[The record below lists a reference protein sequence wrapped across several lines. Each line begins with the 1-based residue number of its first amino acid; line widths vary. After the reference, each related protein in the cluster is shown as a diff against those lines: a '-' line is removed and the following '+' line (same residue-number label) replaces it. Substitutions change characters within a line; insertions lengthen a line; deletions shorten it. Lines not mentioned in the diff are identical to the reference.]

1 MEKKDIQLGMLVEVI
16 PFNTTGTVISLP
28 NKSNEVQIQI
38 GNTKMN
44 ISLSNLNKTNKTLT
58 NENFSTTK
66 VNRNNGSKS
75 KYISPEINVIGQNV
89 DEAIY
94 IIDKYLDVFEE
105 GLNNGFS
112 EFNINCPDDYNEA
125 AIDELNKI
133 FENTPYSL
141 YENVGGLCFRSNAQ
155 KNYFNYLMYLKDKYE
170 SEDDNNNLDF
180 NSSPIKVLKPQHHS
194 DR

>member
-1 MEKKDIQLGMLVEVI
+1 MKNMYAKFGEKIKVTAVEEI
-16 PFNTTGTVISLP
+16 R
-28 NKSNEVQIQI
+28 KENEY
-38 GNTKMN
+38 KE
-44 ISLSNLNKTNKTLT
+44 NL
-58 NENFSTTK
+58 
-66 VNRNNGSKS
+66 
-75 KYISPEINVIGQNV
+75 IA
-89 DEAIY
+89 D

-141 YENVGGLCFRSNAQ
+141 YKNINGLCFWPIIHKDRAD
-155 KNYFNYLMYLKDKYE
+155 YFNYLMYLKDKYE

-180 NSSPIKVLKPQHHS
+180 NSSLIKVLKPQHHS

>member
-1 MEKKDIQLGMLVEVI
+1 MKNMYAKFGEKIKVTAVEEI
-16 PFNTTGTVISLP
+16 R
-28 NKSNEVQIQI
+28 KENEY
-38 GNTKMN
+38 KE
-44 ISLSNLNKTNKTLT
+44 NL
-58 NENFSTTK
+58 
-66 VNRNNGSKS
+66 
-75 KYISPEINVIGQNV
+75 IA
-89 DEAIY
+89 D